1 MAGIVGSVTT
11 GFQQFLFA
19 VDNPYISI
27 DVEGLTED
35 LFDPAAFDHP
45 VGVAAAFKDG
55 SLISPANNYA
65 IAAGNI
71 GGAYFYDFYYR
82 IHVNPIRMDLG
93 TVANA
98 VVRDVAVWNG
108 YPDLGAAMDSV
119 DVLNG
124 QGISVTGPLA
134 PLVMAPLQELVY
146 SIRITPNGPPEI
158 NAQVQFDFSNV
169 DDPAPVI
176 IIGNRAVVLP
186 AIPEVPVVERW
197 RWLTDVH
204 TSFDGTEQRVGLL
217 SVPRRSQVTRLLFD
231 DEAQLREQYKT
242 LLSAAGRLFVP
253 YFQYTAITTA
263 PAVAGDS
270 VLAFDTSAVD
280 LRDDDYVLLMD
291 NENARLVQL
300 DAVGTTTATTRAPLS
315 FDVAK
320 GTKVIAIFAS
330 ILPNELNLQRPHV
343 NNYGTMT
350 LTSSATY
357 PRSQHQRPGS
367 AATFNT
373 LAGYFILERHPL
385 ANDDIDHSFDTGQEI
400 LDAKT
405 GLFDVATDWDFT
417 RVESTFEFKARRVGP
432 SNICT
437 GMTGPQEM
445 DYWRLFGDEMKGSL
459 DSFLLST
466 YRPDQVLSVPVG
478 DAASSMIF
486 VGPSYVDN
494 FWPAIPYHYLA
505 ITTASGIH
513 YAEVTGASK
522 NVDNDSAVSISPA
535 LPAGAG
541 WADVQ
546 QVSYLLKQRIVG
558 DLIELEHFALE
569 TLIKFRAR
577 TIKA

>member
-1 MAGIVGSVTT
+1 MAVLNGYRAVGALHPT
-11 GFQQFLFA
+11 GVNPFL
-19 VDNPYISI
+19 SS
-27 DVEGLTED
+27 D
-35 LFDPAAFDHP
+35 LSAFAFDEFPPHASDGQAALYSP
-45 VGVAAAFKDG
+45 VVSQLPVSAAPRALDG
-55 SLISPANNYA
+55 YLSHT
-65 IAAGNI
+65 
-71 GGAYFYDFYYR
+71 FYSDYYER
-82 IHVNPIRMDLG
+82 IHLSPVRLELG

-98 VVRDVAVWNG
+98 VTRSITVWNA
-108 YPDLGAAMDSV
+108 YTRQQALLDDILIQ
-119 DVLNG
+119 NG
-124 QGISVTGPLA
+124 VGISVIGDTPPLA
-134 PLVMAPLQELVY
+134 FNPLQEKVWD
-146 SIRITPNGPPEI
+146 IRITPNGPPEI

-169 DDPAPVI
+169 DDPRPVVI
-176 IIGNRAVVLP
+176 VGNRAVVLP

-217 SVPRRSQVTRLLFD
+217 SVPRRSQVTRLVFD

-300 DAVGTTTATTRAPLS
+300 DTVGTTTATTRAPLS

-343 NNYGTMT
+343 NSYGSMT

-357 PRSQHQRPGS
+357 PRSQHQRPAS

-385 ANDDIDHSFDTGQEI
+385 ANDDIDHNFDTGQEI

-417 RVESTFEFKARRVGP
+417 RVESSFEFKTRRVGP
-432 SNICT
+432 SNVCV

-459 DSFLLST
+459 NSFLLST
-466 YRPDQVLSVPVG
+466 YRPDQVLAVPVG
-478 DAASSMIF
+478 DAANSMLF

-535 LPAGAG
+535 IPAGAG

-558 DLIELEHFALE
+558 DIIELEHFALE

-577 TIKA
+577 TIKE